1 MVPVQSI
8 LVMVLAV
15 LYSISHVSIGLMMM
29 ELKIIH
35 FTVNRSYRLN
45 YSLNEFRLGWAN
57 DRSKSMMISFSFFST
72 FQARLPVGNDQT
84 SLLHLIIRIRDRL
97 ECITEFDLTSVYVRP
112 DSAGMND
119 LMNNLQSSS
128 TTNNPI
134 VQLLASGNQNTVGQ
148 VISSISQQ
156 FNQKNTENMNNAISS
171 NHFIW
176 IFI

>member
-1 MVPVQSI
+1 
-8 LVMVLAV
+8 
-15 LYSISHVSIGLMMM
+15 
-29 ELKIIH
+29 
-35 FTVNRSYRLN
+35 
-45 YSLNEFRLGWAN
+45 
-57 DRSKSMMISFSFFST
+57 MMISFSFLST

-97 ECITEFDLTSVYVRP
+97 ECITEFDLSSVYVRP

-156 FNQKNTENMNNAISS
+156 FNQKNNENMKSAVSS
-171 NHFIW
+171 NYLLCI
-176 IFI
+176 